1 MPGVALLGPAYT
13 LTSTGNIYHAG
24 LSYGANHAVKKTTG
38 KSAAENIKNII
49 VNKKI
54 IVEEEEKPR

>member
-49 VNKKI
+49 VNKK
-54 IVEEEEKPR
+54 